1 MKPCCEPKSDCTG
14 GSGGSNMVYKMLI
27 DLLAEGKLAIE
38 GKFHF
43 RWISLQVKFRGNPE
57 GLGLRDHARSI

>member
-1 MKPCCEPKSDCTG
+1 
-14 GSGGSNMVYKMLI
+14 MVYNMLI
-27 DLLAEGKLAIE
+27 DLLAEGKIAIE

>member
-1 MKPCCEPKSDCTG
+1 
-14 GSGGSNMVYKMLI
+14 MVYKMLI

-57 GLGLRDHARSI
+57 GLGLRDHARSIWHGRISLDSIACQ

>member
-1 MKPCCEPKSDCTG
+1 MSPNLIAQVDQ
-14 GSGGSNMVYKMLI
+14 GGSNMVHKMLI

-57 GLGLRDHARSI
+57 GLGLQDHARSI